1 LNILLISSYS
11 FSEPFHGGQ
20 VRVSNIANFYKKIGC
35 KVQSIGILSSDDY
48 LLEKGFISRPSIKEL
63 SKVIENYSNFEDYIV
78 GYIAARQKKYFD
90 LLFSKILFKP
100 DIIQLEHPW
109 FIDFALKIKSKFFNN
124 SKIVYSSHNNEYHL
138 KKKLIDSFL
147 SDALRSIRSIE
158 IKALSKA
165 DYVISVSENNKK
177 YNDKFSTSPSIII
190 QNGTNEINFKK
201 KDIPKAFLKLTGKYA
216 LFFGSSYKPNLDG
229 FFYYLTDYFGSI
241 PPDKYL
247 VIAGDIYYEILK
259 DERFKKLQFIH
270 NKTII
275 LGRVNRNILNF
286 LIKSSHSIL
295 LPLHTGDGTSL
306 KTAEAIYS
314 KKYIIG
320 TPVSLRGFESFNKS
334 SQILLSRSP
343 VDFKKNLLESFRLKP
358 IKLSEKEIII
368 RNNLL
373 WKNCLKPLSKKII
386 YEKK

>member
-1 LNILLISSYS
+1 MNILLISSYS
-11 FSEPFHGGQ
+11 FTEPFHGGQ
-20 VRVSNIANFYKKIGC
+20 VRASNIANFYKKMGC
-35 KVQSIGILSSDDY
+35 QVQCIGILSSDDY

-63 SKVIENYSNFEDYIV
+63 SKVIKNYSNFEDYIV
-78 GYIAARQKKYFD
+78 GYIAVNYKKYFD

-109 FIDFALKIKSKFFNN
+109 FIDFALKIKSKYFKNA
-124 SKIVYSSHNNEYHL
+124 KIIYSSHNNEYDL
-138 KKKLIDSFL
+138 KKKLVNSSL
-147 SDALRSIRSIE
+147 SGALRSIRAIE

-165 DYVISVSENNKK
+165 DHVISVSENNKR
-177 YNDKFSTSPSIII
+177 YNDNFSTSPSIII
-190 QNGTNEINFKK
+190 QNGTNEIKFKRE
-201 KDIPKAFLKLTGKYA
+201 DIPKAFLKIDKKYA
-216 LFFGSSYKPNLDG
+216 LFYASSYKPNVDG

-247 VIAGDIYYEILK
+247 VIAGDVSYEILK

-270 NKTII
+270 NKTVI

-295 LPLHTGDGTSL
+295 LPLQIGEGTSL

-314 KKYIIG
+314 KKYIIA
-320 TPVSLRGFESFNKS
+320 TPVSMRGFESFNKS
-334 SQILLSRSP
+334 SQILLSTSP
-343 VDFKKNLLESFRLKP
+343 AEFKRNLLESFRLRPNKFS
-358 IKLSEKEIII
+358 KNEIIK

-373 WKNCLKPLSKKII
+373 WKNCLMPLAKNIN